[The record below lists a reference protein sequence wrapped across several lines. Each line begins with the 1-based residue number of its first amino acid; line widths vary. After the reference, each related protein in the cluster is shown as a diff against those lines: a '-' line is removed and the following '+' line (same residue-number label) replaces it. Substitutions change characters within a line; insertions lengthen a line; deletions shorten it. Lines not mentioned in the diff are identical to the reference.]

1 MDCHDK
7 DGWWW
12 IIIFKSK
19 SVLSY
24 CMWYPGKIKVLN
36 WIWWWVMMV
45 DDNGWWFVCIHY
57 SFHLQEKM
65 FKGSTT
71 KKKTMGI
78 LQNYFVMVY
87 LYKNGKNN

>member
-1 MDCHDK
+1 
-7 DGWWW
+7 
-12 IIIFKSK
+12 
-19 SVLSY
+19 
-24 CMWYPGKIKVLN
+24 
-36 WIWWWVMMV
+36 MV
-45 DDNGWWFVCIHY
+45 DDDGWWFVCIHY